1 MLWPLEN
8 IRFRVN
14 KNGEKT
20 MNADERFKG
29 PVLLNHQL
37 IDHVS

>member
-1 MLWPLEN
+1 MLCPLEN

-14 KNGEKT
+14 KNGEK
-20 MNADERFKG
+20 NDERFKG